1 MDDLKV
7 PKRRTPVEMILPGGL
22 TRRVDVFLSEFASN
36 HVGPERL
43 SDLLNGNDRF
53 VPGLDTEAGT
63 MSFMHREAVI
73 VARVSHEVENVVEQH
88 TIPTE
93 HEVEV
98 TLTDGTRL
106 SGLITYVRPPER
118 NRLNDYLNEGVPFF
132 PLLEK
137 QHVALINKQ
146 HVARVTHVKR

>member
-7 PKRRTPVEMILPGGL
+7 PKRRTPVEITLPGGL
-22 TRRVDVFLSEFASN
+22 VRRVDVFLSEFAPG

-43 SDLLNGNDRF
+43 SDVLNGHDRF

-63 MSFMHREAVI
+63 MSFMHREALLI
-73 VARVSHEVENVVEQH
+73 ARVSPDVENVVEQH

-98 TLTDGTRL
+98 TLTDGTKL

-118 NRLNDYLNEGVPFF
+118 NRLNDYLNEPAPFF

-137 QHVALINKQ
+137 QHVALVNKQ
-146 HVARVTHVKR
+146 HVARVTNVKR